1 MNSHGD
7 ERKISLKTELSPAT
21 AEEIIR
27 LCHDFPLTVLKVT
40 FWNNYPPWEVPER
53 RINDNLGLFVDS
65 GFLRFRTG
73 GVERILCRGD
83 CVIIPEYQAHDF
95 GLVPG
100 KGAVGY
106 YIFHVLYDNIAS
118 WNPFEGFDTPFLR
131 PEHPEFYRTALRRIA
146 ALRDYS
152 PRSSCLLMENL
163 LRLFFVECVSAGRF
177 HPRLRKFSDP
187 RMPEVLGFIYRNLA
201 SNLTVLDIASHIG
214 IREVRL
220 RRIFRENIG
229 SGPQEFLTRVRLNH
243 AMSLLARYDYPL
255 SRIAE
260 ESGFSSESYFCAVFQ
275 KRMRCCP
282 SRWRTSFENGTENRI
297 VPTPSPEVRNA

>member
-1 MNSHGD
+1 
-7 ERKISLKTELSPAT
+7 
-21 AEEIIR
+21 
-27 LCHDFPLTVLKVT
+27 
-40 FWNNYPPWEVPER
+40 
-53 RINDNLGLFVDS
+53 
-65 GFLRFRTG
+65 
-73 GVERILCRGD
+73 
-83 CVIIPEYQAHDF
+83 
-95 GLVPG
+95 
-100 KGAVGY
+100 
-106 YIFHVLYDNIAS
+106 
-118 WNPFEGFDTPFLR
+118 
-131 PEHPEFYRTALRRIA
+131 
-146 ALRDYS
+146 
-152 PRSSCLLMENL
+152 MENL

-275 KRMRCCP
+275 KRMRCSP

-297 VPTPSPEVRNA
+297 VPAPSPEVRNA